1 MPLHLLNSL
10 TAKQRSQRSNRQLG
24 CLLAFVAG
32 AVNAGGFLAVQ
43 KYTSHMTGIIS
54 AMADDLIL
62 GRVGL
67 ALAGAAFLFAFL
79 AGAASTA
86 ILVNWARRHGMQ
98 GQFALPVIFE
108 AALLLVFGLLG
119 ANLNVLIELFVPTTV
134 LLLCYVMGLQNAIV
148 TKISRAEIRTTHMT
162 GVVTDLGIELG
173 RMIYWNQGRQYGE
186 PVRADRDRLTTLATI
201 LALFFVGG
209 IVGAFMFKAI
219 GYATVLPIAAML
231 MAISVLPLFTDARI
245 FLLRAVKR

>member
-54 AMADDLIL
+54 AMADDLI
-62 GRVGL
+62 
-67 ALAGAAFLFAFL
+67 
-79 AGAASTA
+79 
-86 ILVNWARRHGMQ
+86 
-98 GQFALPVIFE
+98 
-108 AALLLVFGLLG
+108 
-119 ANLNVLIELFVPTTV
+119 
-134 LLLCYVMGLQNAIV
+134 
-148 TKISRAEIRTTHMT
+148 
-162 GVVTDLGIELG
+162 
-173 RMIYWNQGRQYGE
+173 
-186 PVRADRDRLTTLATI
+186 
-201 LALFFVGG
+201 
-209 IVGAFMFKAI
+209 MFKAI
-219 GYATVLPIAAML
+219 GYATVLPIAAAML